1 MSFVLS
7 AEELGKAYPLK
18 PSPGVQFRA
27 KLFNRKPP
35 PTDQFWALRNLNFSV
50 DRGESVGIIGRNG
63 SGKSTLLQ
71 LVCGVIEPS
80 EGKVSTHGRIAS
92 LLELGAGFDPE
103 FTGRDNVFM
112 NSALLGLTRAETEA
126 RFDEIVSFAE
136 IGRFLEEPVKTYSS
150 GMFVRLAFAVASHVD
165 PEILI
170 VDAALAVGDARFS
183 AKCIKRIRSLRERGC
198 TLLFVS
204 HDVGIVRTL
213 CDRALWL
220 DSGKMVAL
228 GDVFGVTSRYMEKMF
243 EDTDESVASASV
255 EPQGDPQLAPVGQGS
270 ASPVE
275 AAAQDLVPG
284 LLPGETRLAPISH
297 WGSNVGSIPS
307 WSFEGVDGRTAKVVE
322 YGDTLRVRVRV
333 RLPEQ
338 VDPANV
344 ALSISIK
351 DLRGTDLFVV
361 STHDENPMLFSGRA
375 GAVDVGFE
383 FVNRLTEGKYLL
395 VLALED
401 RTIEA
406 IQYFEYVEGAH
417 YFSVTSRVRRFG
429 VFNIPATITVKQEKF
444 TNV

>member
-1 MSFVLS
+1 MSVVLS
-7 AEELGKAYPLK
+7 AEGLGKAYPLK
-18 PSPGVQFRA
+18 PSPGTQFRA

-35 PTDQFWALRNLNFSV
+35 AVDQFWALRDLDFSV
-50 DRGESVGIIGRNG
+50 NRGESVGIIGRNG

-80 EGKVSTHGRIAS
+80 EGKVTTHGRIAS

-112 NSALLGLTRAETEA
+112 NSALLGLSRAETEQ
-126 RFDEIVSFAE
+126 RFDEIVAFAE

-170 VDAALAVGDARFS
+170 VDEALAVGDARFS
-183 AKCIKRIRSLRERGC
+183 AKCIKRIRSMREKGC

-220 DSGKMVAL
+220 DSGNMIAL

-243 EDTDESVASASV
+243 EDTDESAQPAVIETVVKETTGQVMEGAATASV
-255 EPQGDPQLAPVGQGS
+255 VS
-270 ASPVE
+270 NS
-275 AAAQDLVPG
+275 
-284 LLPGETRLAPISH
+284 LLTDSRLAPINH
-297 WGSNVGSIPS
+297 WGSNVGAISS
-307 WSFEGVDGRTAKVVE
+307 WSFEDISGRNAKVVE
-322 YGDTLRVRVRV
+322 YGDTLRLRIKVQ
-333 RLPEQ
+333 LPEQ
-338 VDPANV
+338 VDPAHV
-344 ALSISIK
+344 ALSMSVK
-351 DLRGTDLFVV
+351 DLRGTDLFVI
-361 STHDENPMLFSGRA
+361 STHDENPALFSGR
-375 GAVDVGFE
+375 VGEVEVGLE

-429 VFNIPATITVKQEKF
+429 VFNVPSAITVK
-444 TNV
+444 

>member
-1 MSFVLS
+1 MSVVLS
-7 AEELGKAYPLK
+7 AEGLGKAYPLK
-18 PSPGVQFRA
+18 PSPGTQFRA

-35 PTDQFWALRNLNFSV
+35 AVDQFWALRNLDFSV
-50 DRGESVGIIGRNG
+50 NRGESVGIIGRNG

-80 EGKVSTHGRIAS
+80 EGKVNTHGRIAS

-112 NSALLGLTRAETEA
+112 NSALLGLSRAETEQ
-126 RFDEIVSFAE
+126 RFDEIVAFAE

-170 VDAALAVGDARFS
+170 VDEALAVGDARFS
-183 AKCIKRIRSLRERGC
+183 AKCIKRIRSMREKGC

-220 DSGKMVAL
+220 DSGNMIAL

-243 EDTDESVASASV
+243 EDTDESAVPAVIETVVTETTGPVIESIATESV
-255 EPQGDPQLAPVGQGS
+255 VS
-270 ASPVE
+270 KS
-275 AAAQDLVPG
+275 
-284 LLPGETRLAPISH
+284 LLTDSRLAPINH
-297 WGSNVGSIPS
+297 WGANVGAISS
-307 WSFEGVDGRTAKVVE
+307 WSFEDISGRIAKVVE
-322 YGDTLRVRVRV
+322 YGDTLRLRIKVQ
-333 RLPEQ
+333 LPEQ
-338 VDPANV
+338 VDPAHV
-344 ALSISIK
+344 ALSMSVK
-351 DLRGTDLFVV
+351 DLRGTDLFVI
-361 STHDENPMLFSGRA
+361 STHDENPALFSGR
-375 GAVDVGFE
+375 VGEVEVGLE

-429 VFNIPATITVKQEKF
+429 VFNVPSAITVK
-444 TNV
+444 

>member
-1 MSFVLS
+1 MSVVLS
-7 AEELGKAYPLK
+7 AEGLGKAYPLK
-18 PSPGVQFRA
+18 PSPGTQFRA

-35 PTDQFWALRNLNFSV
+35 AVDQFWALRDLDFSV
-50 DRGESVGIIGRNG
+50 NRGESVGIIGRNG

-80 EGKVSTHGRIAS
+80 EGKVITHGRIAS

-112 NSALLGLTRAETEA
+112 NSALLGLSRAETEQ
-126 RFDEIVSFAE
+126 RFDEIVAFAE

-170 VDAALAVGDARFS
+170 VDEALAVGDARFS
-183 AKCIKRIRSLRERGC
+183 AKCIKRIRSMREKGC

-220 DSGKMVAL
+220 DSGNMIAL

-243 EDTDESVASASV
+243 EDTDESAQPAVIETVVTETTGQVMEGAATASV
-255 EPQGDPQLAPVGQGS
+255 VS
-270 ASPVE
+270 NS
-275 AAAQDLVPG
+275 
-284 LLPGETRLAPISH
+284 LLTDSRLAPINH
-297 WGSNVGSIPS
+297 WGSNVGAISS
-307 WSFEGVDGRTAKVVE
+307 WSFEDISGRNAKVVE
-322 YGDTLRVRVRV
+322 YGDTLRLRIKVQ
-333 RLPEQ
+333 LPEQ
-338 VDPANV
+338 VDPAHV
-344 ALSISIK
+344 ALSMSVK
-351 DLRGTDLFVV
+351 DLRGTDLFVI
-361 STHDENPMLFSGRA
+361 STHDENPALFSGR
-375 GAVDVGFE
+375 VGEVEVGLE

-429 VFNIPATITVKQEKF
+429 VFNVPSAITVK
-444 TNV
+444 

>member
-1 MSFVLS
+1 MSVVLS
-7 AEELGKAYPLK
+7 AEGLGKAYPLK
-18 PSPGVQFRA
+18 PSPGTQFRA

-35 PTDQFWALRNLNFSV
+35 AIDQFWALRNLDFSV
-50 DRGESVGIIGRNG
+50 NRGESVGIIGRNG

-80 EGKVSTHGRIAS
+80 EGRVSTHGRIAS

-112 NSALLGLTRAETEA
+112 NSALLGLSRAETEQ
-126 RFDEIVSFAE
+126 RFDEIVAFAE

-170 VDAALAVGDARFS
+170 VDEALAVGDARFS
-183 AKCIKRIRSLRERGC
+183 AKCIKRIRSMREKGC

-220 DSGKMVAL
+220 DSGNMVAL

-243 EDTDESVASASV
+243 EDTDESVAPAVV
-255 EPQGDPQLAPVGQGS
+255 EPVLTEA
-270 ASPVE
+270 ASPVAE
-275 AAAQDLVPG
+275 IATTETLVTNS
-284 LLPGETRLAPISH
+284 LLSDSRLAPINH
-297 WGSNVGSIPS
+297 WGSNVGAISS
-307 WSFEGVDGRTAKVVE
+307 WSFEDIGGGTAKVVE
-322 YGDTLRVRVRV
+322 YGDTLRLRMRVH
-333 RLPEQ
+333 LPEQ
-338 VDPANV
+338 VDPAHV
-344 ALSISIK
+344 ALSMSVK
-351 DLRGTDLFVV
+351 DLRGTDLFVI
-361 STHDENPMLFSGRA
+361 STHDENPALFSGRI
-375 GAVDVGFE
+375 GEVEVGLE

-429 VFNIPATITVKQEKF
+429 VFNVPAAITVK
-444 TNV
+444 

>member
-1 MSFVLS
+1 MSVVLS
-7 AEELGKAYPLK
+7 AEGLGKAYPLK
-18 PSPGVQFRA
+18 PSPGAQFRA

-35 PTDQFWALRNLNFSV
+35 AIDQFWALRNLDFSV
-50 DRGESVGIIGRNG
+50 NRGESVGIIGRNG

-80 EGKVSTHGRIAS
+80 EGRVSAHGRIAS

-112 NSALLGLTRAETEA
+112 NSALLGLSRAETEA

-170 VDAALAVGDARFS
+170 VDEALAVGDARFS
-183 AKCIKRIRSLRERGC
+183 AKCIKRIRSLRENGC

-220 DSGKMVAL
+220 DSGNMVAL

-243 EDTDESVASASV
+243 EDTDESA
-255 EPQGDPQLAPVGQGS
+255 APVPTEAGTEQEVELG
-270 ASPVE
+270 ASSESSSV
-275 AAAQDLVPG
+275 AGATQALVSDS
-284 LLPGETRLAPISH
+284 LLTETRLAPISH
-297 WGSNVGSIPS
+297 WGSNVGAISS
-307 WSFEGVDGRTAKVVE
+307 WSFEGIGGVTAKVVE

-333 RLPEQ
+333 CLPEKI
-338 VDPANV
+338 DPAHV
-344 ALSISIK
+344 ALSVSVK

-361 STHDENPMLFSGRA
+361 STHDENPMLFSERTGD
-375 GAVDVGFE
+375 VEVGFE

-417 YFSVTSRVRRFG
+417 YFSVTSRARRFG
-429 VFNIPATITVKQEKF
+429 IFNIPAAITIKQEKF

>member
-1 MSFVLS
+1 MSVVLS
-7 AEELGKAYPLK
+7 AEGLGKAYPLK
-18 PSPGVQFRA
+18 PSPGAQFRA
-27 KLFNRKPP
+27 KLFNRKPSAI
-35 PTDQFWALRNLNFSV
+35 DQFWALRHLNFSV

-80 EGKVSTHGRIAS
+80 EGRVSAQGRIAS

-112 NSALLGLTRAETEA
+112 NSALLGLSRAETEA
-126 RFDEIVSFAE
+126 KFDEIVSFAE

-165 PEILI
+165 PEVLI
-170 VDAALAVGDARFS
+170 VDEALAVGDARFS
-183 AKCIKRIRSLRERGC
+183 AKCIKRIRSLRDNGC

-243 EDTDESVASASV
+243 EDTDEPAGPAADEA
-255 EPQGDPQLAPVGQGS
+255 EPTPKL
-270 ASPVE
+270 E
-275 AAAQDLVPG
+275 AEPEANTQDLG
-284 LLPGETRLAPISH
+284 QDSLLVDSRLAPISH
-297 WGSNVGSIPS
+297 WGSNVGAISS
-307 WSFEGVDGRTAKVVE
+307 WSFEGIDGGTARVVE

-333 RLPEQ
+333 CLPEQ
-338 VDPANV
+338 VAPEHV
-344 ALSISIK
+344 ALSMSVK

-361 STHDENPMLFSGRA
+361 STHDENPALFSGRV
-375 GAVDVGFE
+375 GEVEVGFE

-429 VFNIPATITVKQEKF
+429 IFNIPAAITVK
-444 TNV
+444 